1 MSSPVFESLVAASG
15 LSPIFA
21 RSTMKRAV
29 ERVGINTDTMTRA
42 DLSKALP
49 SIRRVL
55 ETFLPPADVDTRMRI
70 ISKLTAVP

>member
-1 MSSPVFESLVAASG
+1 MSAVFESLVVASG

-29 ERVGINTDTMTRA
+29 ERVGVNVDAMTRA

-55 ETFLPPADVDTRMRI
+55 ETFLPPTDVDARMKI
-70 ISKLTAVP
+70 ISKLTAT

>member
-1 MSSPVFESLVAASG
+1 MSAVFESLVVASG

-29 ERVGINTDTMTRA
+29 ERAGVNIETMTRA

-55 ETFLPPADVDTRMRI
+55 ETFLPPADVDARMKI
-70 ISKLTAVP
+70 ISKLTAT

>member
-1 MSSPVFESLVAASG
+1 MSAVFESLVAASG

-21 RSTMKRAV
+21 RSTMKRAC
-29 ERVGINTDTMTRA
+29 ERVGVNVETMTRA

-55 ETFLPPADVDTRMRI
+55 ETFLPPADVDARMRI
-70 ISKLTAVP
+70 ISKLTAA

>member
-1 MSSPVFESLVAASG
+1 MSTVFESLVAASG

-21 RSTMKRAV
+21 RSTMKRAC
-29 ERVGINTDTMTRA
+29 ERVNVNIETMTRA

-55 ETFLPPADVDTRMRI
+55 ETFLPPADVDARMKI
-70 ISKLTAVP
+70 ISKLTAIP